1 MATWRDLR
9 HTSTRSALCNTIA
22 SPVTL
27 AVEIVEKQAIAMT
40 EGIVA
45 SCEGV
50 HDARPV
56 CWMWSTRH
64 RRQARRVD
72 GRLHLLLFVLC
83 LTLLPGCMSSYSFVV
98 PAAGWQPPMGAA
110 VLLLPPDVQLSLQ
123 RAGGL
128 MEPRADWTLT
138 AYNNLKSALAQE
150 FEELGID
157 TVVYEEHGE
166 ASPWRPEHAGLV
178 KLHEAVG
185 AAILTSRSLPTQR
198 GNLPHLNHSLGDTV
212 ALLEPSYDARY
223 AILLHSR
230 GAYASGGRVALTI
243 LAAIGNVRLAP
254 ATQQEFVSLVDLEDG
269 RVIWF
274 NVLPTRGS
282 LGNTIDARTPEG
294 ATTMVA
300 ALLDGLP
307 L

>member
-1 MATWRDLR
+1 
-9 HTSTRSALCNTIA
+9 
-22 SPVTL
+22 
-27 AVEIVEKQAIAMT
+27 MT

-45 SCEGV
+45 ACEGV
-50 HDARPV
+50 HDARPI

-98 PAAGWQPPMGAA
+98 PAAGWQPPMGAT

-157 TVVYEEHGE
+157 TVMYEEHGE

-185 AAILTSRSLPTQR
+185 AAILTSPSLPTQR
-198 GNLPHLNHSLGDTV
+198 GNLPHLDHSLGDTV
-212 ALLEPSYDARY
+212 RIARTVIRRTVCDS
-223 AILLHSR
+223 APQSR
-230 GAYASGGRVALTI
+230 GICQRRPHCVDHTRHHRRRKLGTGYATRVRFI
-243 LAAIGNVRLAP
+243 
-254 ATQQEFVSLVDLEDG
+254 S
-269 RVIWF
+269 
-274 NVLPTRGS
+274 
-282 LGNTIDARTPEG
+282 
-294 ATTMVA
+294 
-300 ALLDGLP
+300 
-307 L
+307 